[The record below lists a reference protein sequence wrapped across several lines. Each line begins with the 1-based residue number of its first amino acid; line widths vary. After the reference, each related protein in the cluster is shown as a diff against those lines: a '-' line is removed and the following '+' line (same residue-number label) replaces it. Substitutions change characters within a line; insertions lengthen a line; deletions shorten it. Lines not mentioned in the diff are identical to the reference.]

1 MSSLFHLA
9 VFRAEGNLDYR
20 KRRRS
25 LGECIVTTIR
35 FIICNL
41 LRKCFI
47 KNVIVSRIFYEFIKL
62 FHTMRRLIYGK
73 EEMMWMN

>member
-1 MSSLFHLA
+1 L
-9 VFRAEGNLDYR
+9 GG
-20 KRRRS
+20 RRS
-25 LGECIVTTIR
+25 LGECTVTTIR

-47 KNVIVSRIFYEFIKL
+47 KKLLPTVFFAEFIKL
-62 FHTMRRLIYGK
+62 FHGVRRLINGK